1 MYMSEERVKE
11 ILDFVKAPPH
21 SDNYGRWGA
30 LNPEQR
36 RTISELCNSWLML
49 NDIVERYR
57 ILTGGTFEEPKEEIQ
72 VLSRWYPP
80 KEKLKIKDDRL
91 VVDKVLEDGSVTI
104 AKEDKKIKR
113 LGKCFFTDYDDIF
126 TEWVAMYNANIVD
139 KINEIIEKI
148 NGDNNE

>member
-57 ILTGGTFEEPKEEIQ
+57 ILTGGTFEEPKEDRNIEDTSTI
-72 VLSRWYPP
+72 S
-80 KEKLKIKDDRL
+80 KLYINNKLQYDL
-91 VVDKVLEDGSVTI
+91 TP
-104 AKEDKKIKR
+104 KEDKKIEKVNR
-113 LGKCFFTDYDDIF
+113 GCIAGDNLR
-126 TEWVAMYNANIVD
+126 NIDWHILDKLDEIID
-139 KINEIIEKI
+139 KINGGE
-148 NGDNNE
+148 

>member
-1 MYMSEERVKE
+1 MYMNEERVKE

-72 VLSRWYPP
+72 VLSRYSPP
-80 KEKLKIKDDRL
+80 
-91 VVDKVLEDGSVTI
+91 
-104 AKEDKKIKR
+104 KEDKKIEHLK
-113 LGKCFFTDYDDIF
+113 LHAPYPECTDDRFEDV
-126 TEWVAMYNANIVD
+126 EN

-148 NGDNNE
+148 NGDNNEQNRS